1 MAYFKL
7 ISGNIAADSKLTS
20 MFNAYSLYH
29 STGIFSTEDY
39 KIMEN
44 LVTLTQITE
53 ENKASFIG
61 KAGWG
66 LAGGLVLGPV
76 GLLAGLLAG
85 GNKKTVCCAFEM
97 LPNYRFVAEIEAKA
111 YAALSEMAYNNRQA
125 GKFFP
130 NPDLDHTN
138 DITVPKEDIQTRL
151 QKLTSLKEQGLITDE
166 EYNTQRQ
173 RILQDL

>member
-7 ISGNIAADSKLTS
+7 LSGNIAADSKLTS
-20 MFNAYSLYH
+20 VFNVYSLYH
-29 STGIFSTEDY
+29 STGMFSTEDY
-39 KIMEN
+39 KLMEN
-44 LVTLTQITE
+44 LVSLTQITE

-111 YAALSEMAYNNRQA
+111 YATLSEVAHINRKA
-125 GKFFP
+125 GKYFP
-130 NPDLDHTN
+130 NSDLESP
-138 DITVPKEDIQTRL
+138 VASEPKEDVQTRL
-151 QKLTSLKEQGLITDE
+151 LKLTSLKEQGLITDE